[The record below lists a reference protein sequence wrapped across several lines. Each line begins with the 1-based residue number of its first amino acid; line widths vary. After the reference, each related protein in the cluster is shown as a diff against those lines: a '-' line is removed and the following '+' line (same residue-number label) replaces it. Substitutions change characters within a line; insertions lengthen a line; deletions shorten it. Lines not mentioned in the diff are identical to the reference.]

1 MVNLFPKTQTNAI
14 SSVPT
19 GDIDG
24 MEKYARF
31 KLTKPFFGFKN

>member
-1 MVNLFPKTQTNAI
+1 MVNLFPKTQINAI

-24 MEKYARF
+24 MESVFYIVAVRIS
-31 KLTKPFFGFKN
+31 T